1 MMKPSI
7 AYLVLAAALAACE
20 TMTAA
25 VEDEVPVGQAMYS
38 ILLGNEYGRVCTF
51 EDHLEKMKT
60 GVYNGCTFC
69 QVPMTDDI
77 VAAVNDAVLKGPIPA
92 PDEPMEYGGMV
103 PNNDIIT
110 AVMIDSRGRSLVY
123 TDFYVRGFDGQLRQR
138 VRYDQDYNTIWSLS
152 DEVSDIRELSTIRDA
167 CNKARPSLMP
177 Q

>member
-1 MMKPSI
+1 MMKAST
-7 AYLVLAAALAACE
+7 AFLVSVAALAACQ
-20 TMTAA
+20 TTTAP

-38 ILLGNEYGRVCTF
+38 ILLGNEYGRVCTL

-69 QVPMTDDI
+69 QVPITDDI
-77 VAAVNDAVLKGPIPA
+77 VAAVNDAVLKGPIPG

-103 PNNDIIT
+103 PNYDVIR
-110 AVMIDSRGRSLVY
+110 AVMIDSRGRSVVY
-123 TDFYVRGFDGQLRQR
+123 TDFFVRGFDGQLRQKG
-138 VRYDQDYNTIWSLS
+138 RYDQDYNTIWSLS

-167 CNKARPSLMP
+167 CNKARPSLLP